1 MGKLKWILAIFLAPF
16 TLGFSLVL
24 AVWWTLWLKFI
35 KICIKADMYLI
46 YFTIRIAVLPIEIP
60 LRVLFNAGKSFEN
73 FFEGAWS
80 GLHSSQGKIPIKRNY
95 LILIVIIFVVEFA
108 LFGPNL
114 FNKTAVVTYFTQVG
128 GLVAL
133 MFLSPILVAMVIS
146 GVMNRGGPSPKTQQ
160 PQQPRQPQQPQQEG
174 NSARDVTGTAM
185 EAATMY
191 SHLDTAQDAI
201 DGEGVDIIPKGLVSK
216 AKNVKGLVGLGGS
229 AAAEGGTTAAAGG
242 VAAEGGAAAAAGS
255 AATAAAPAIL
265 AILLAIIILAFV
277 VAIQA
282 VIVVAVF
289 WGLVLTYLPM
299 ILGPI
304 GGALGLG
311 GAYADWLGGAAANSG
326 AGVSLLQGG
335 AFAEEKR
342 ALAQAGAKMQCMLKG
357 PQCLRQWQMN
367 NTVRPGSDARGE
379 RYELTIEQFN
389 FGTDSIDVAYKEANY
404 TLPINFLVSN
414 TRNGLKGISA
424 REVRYRINIM
434 DSSETYCSTGWKPI
448 SSFEIEDDAS
458 PDPENDYILP
468 GLGVSPTDSM
478 EQINLGNCELLQP
491 SLGINRVAEL
501 QVKYK
506 YSSQATLYVDAMS
519 RENRRDEGIQP
530 SFKKSETAKTPVQ
543 SYINVN
549 SPISYYETESGERN
563 AVPFAARFGFETPG
577 FNVKYR
583 IDPDSVEIVDS
594 SVTNH
599 TSTCNGLEKK
609 EGEPNVYEIS
619 DTAKQRINLRQEET
633 WFTADTS
640 PSPLRCTMKISEEDV
655 YDISPTGEQLIM
667 RIDGNYTIVKSNQMS
682 SFNIKNTLC
691 SRNNC
696 PLLVTKGFA
705 EDSKWN
711 LSTECTSE
719 TSVDSRN
726 GCGVRQPEDLDGD
739 GEMEMNWRVPELA
752 ERNGRQVSI
761 QQGDQA
767 WSVSNLMSNIV
778 DTDEIDFDRSKT
790 HSNLDDLSSG
800 SDTVPVGFNEREVD
814 RQARGNVEGMV
825 FYEEERELSDIK
837 VETFSG
843 VLCQQEADANQDV
856 ADMDEAMSNLMDV
869 WKNDRRNT
877 DGVQPLM
884 VYVNTADCTR
894 SLREFVIDFYSC
906 EAGLFAE
913 VGKAYIDFYNPTT
926 GVDFDLPDSCE
937 STGDQAVS
945 CTGVLMKE
953 GRDLQCYGGDFED

>member
-146 GVMNRGGPSPKTQQ
+146 GVMNRGGPSPET
-160 PQQPRQPQQPQQEG
+160 QQPRQPQPRQQPRQQDDG
-174 NSARDVTGTAM
+174 RDLAGAAM
-185 EAATMY
+185 GAAETY
-191 SHLDTAQDAI
+191 SHLETAQDAVGG
-201 DGEGVDIIPKGLVSK
+201 GELDVIPKGLISK
-216 AKNVKGLVGLGGS
+216 AKNVKGLVGLGGE
-229 AAAEGGTTAAAGG
+229 AAEAGGAAAAGTS
-242 VAAEGGAAAAAGS
+242 GGAAAAASS

-265 AILLAIIILAFV
+265 AILLAIVILAFV

-282 VIVVAVF
+282 VVVAFIF
-289 WGLVLTYLPM
+289 WGLILTYLPM

-342 ALAQAGAKMQCMLKG
+342 AVAQAGAKMQCMLKG

-367 NTVRPGSDARGE
+367 NTVRPGSDSRGE
-379 RYELTIEQFN
+379 RYELTIEQFS
-389 FGTDSIDVAYKEANY
+389 FGTDSIDVAYKEADY

-414 TRNGLKGISA
+414 TRHGLKGISA
-424 REVRYRINIM
+424 QGVRYRINIM

-448 SSFEIEDDAS
+448 SSFEIDDESS

-491 SLGINRVAEL
+491 SMGVNRVAEL
-501 QVKYK
+501 QVKYN

-519 RENRRDEGIQP
+519 RDNRRDEGIQP

-577 FNVKYR
+577 FDVKYR
-583 IDPDSVEIVDS
+583 IDPDSVRIVDS
-594 SVTNH
+594 SVTTN

-691 SRNNC
+691 STNNC
-696 PLLVTKGFA
+696 PLLVSKQYA
-705 EDSKWN
+705 EESKWN
-711 LSTECTSE
+711 LSSECTSG
-719 TSVDSRN
+719 TSVDSRD
-726 GCGVRQPEDLDGD
+726 GCGVRQPEDLDNDGD
-739 GEMEMNWRVPELA
+739 LEMNWRVPEVA

-761 QQGDQA
+761 QQGDEA
-767 WSVSNLMSNIV
+767 WRLSSLMDRIV
-778 DTDEIDFDRSKT
+778 QTNQIQFNRNKT
-790 HSNLDDLSSG
+790 HSHFGDLMNQEAA
-800 SDTVPVGFNEREVD
+800 VPVGFNEREVVSET
-814 RQARGNVEGMV
+814 RGNVEGMI
-825 FYEEERELSDIK
+825 FYEEQGELSDVK
-837 VETFSG
+837 VDTFSS
-843 VLCQQEADANQDV
+843 VLCEQEVSANQDV
-856 ADMDEAMSNLMDV
+856 SNMDEAIDNLMYV
-869 WKNDRRNT
+869 WENDQRSPQS
-877 DGVQPLM
+877 VKPFM
-884 VYVNTADCTR
+884 AYVNTADCSD
-894 SLREFVIDFYSC
+894 SLKEFIVDFYQC
-906 EAGLFAE
+906 EAGLLGE
-913 VGKAYIDFYNPTT
+913 LGGAYIDFYNPTT
-926 GVDFDLPDSCE
+926 SVDFDLPDSCQ
-937 STGDQAVS
+937 SADQQAVS

-953 GRDLQCYGGDFED
+953 RSSLQCYGGEFED